1 MAAKRS
7 ARRPSSGD
15 SKELGGNGGNE
26 GSDDDEDEESGKSGD
41 TAMSAEPKEM
51 PLKRAEEP
59 SSPSPEDVGAQG
71 SGEASPARS
80 APRGGVKRVKKPPPA
95 SQEEDE
101 AESSGGASP
110 ARGLLPDDSA
120 DAGHNKRGATPKR
133 GEKRSPPPRQGD
145 ERPEKRAA
153 GPAGETVA
161 ASAPRRKKKS
171 KRSAE
176 KDRRKKKKKK
186 QLRKALTKPKSPP
199 QLLELELNDDREDTP
214 SLPDIAQEDEHNGRE
229 TAEQEQEQSST
240 SPPEVEHR
248 AREEEHQE
256 KKITEQE
263 HASDTSPP
271 HDKDMHIVHGEE
283 QQEKEVANQEHAD
296 DTSPPKD
303 NHSVDEGEQQ
313 GEGILQQEQPSDTS
327 PSQEE
332 NRAQEDEETGA
343 QVNGKALQERNPPS
357 TKPHS
362 SQTEKKPAVERSWS
376 YDDELKILNALV
388 VHAKSHNGALP
399 DSSHLLANLTFDKTD
414 ANEEKL
420 TDKIRK
426 LRTWYRKIL
435 VQGCPSDDLGRR
447 LFKLSEILW
456 GQVDEDERVEP
467 TSRDFSVLSKLYPH
481 LAKEVK
487 AYAETHSS
495 RDLIMAMFMTIG
507 DEKAR
512 DLDAKCKKQQ
522 IEAFKLELGQAS
534 LINELLFALSSLT
547 CVKF

>member
-1 MAAKRS
+1 
-7 ARRPSSGD
+7 
-15 SKELGGNGGNE
+15 
-26 GSDDDEDEESGKSGD
+26 
-41 TAMSAEPKEM
+41 MSAEPKEM

-59 SSPSPEDVGAQG
+59 SSPSSEDVGAQG
-71 SGEASPARS
+71 SGEERT
-80 APRGGVKRVKKPPPA
+80 
-95 SQEEDE
+95 EEDE
-101 AESSGGASP
+101 AEGSGGASP

-145 ERPEKRAA
+145 ERPEKRAV

-186 QLRKALTKPKSPP
+186 QLRKALTKPKLPP

-248 AREEEHQE
+248 AREEEQQE
-256 KKITEQE
+256 KKIIEQE

-271 HDKDMHIVHGEE
+271 HDKDMHIVHGEQ

-303 NHSVDEGEQQ
+303 NHREA
-313 GEGILQQEQPSDTS
+313 
-327 PSQEE
+327 
-332 NRAQEDEETGA
+332 R
-343 QVNGKALQERNPPS
+343 
-357 TKPHS
+357 
-362 SQTEKKPAVERSWS
+362 
-376 YDDELKILNALV
+376 
-388 VHAKSHNGALP
+388 
-399 DSSHLLANLTFDKTD
+399 
-414 ANEEKL
+414 
-420 TDKIRK
+420 DKIRK
-426 LRTWYRKIL
+426 LRTRYRKIL
-435 VQGCPSDDLGRR
+435 VQGCRM
-447 LFKLSEILW
+447 FKLSEILW

-495 RDLIMAMFMTIG
+495 GDLIMAMFMTIG

-534 LINELLFALSSLT
+534 LINELLSALSSLT